1 MVFFKRSIDFFTL
14 GSPRPVRRLVAYYA
28 ALWSLA
34 ALLFYLFPTIDPQF
48 TTANAARTEAI
59 RIAGAPSLLQDGLI
73 TGDTIAVAPAPVAAP
88 NKKTARLASPV
99 GTRLHY
105 AISTTLLFLST
116 LALMLPVSWVY
127 MSARP
132 GKTHDQAIA
141 QTLLILPLVVAGVVL
156 TVRDS
161 LALAFSLGGV
171 VAAVRFRTT
180 LSDARD
186 IVFIF
191 LAIGVGFSAGVQ
203 VITVAALLSMTF
215 NFVLIALWRYDFG
228 RNVLEATGAPK
239 WAEPLSDLTTQKD
252 GVDNVPDR
260 ALILSL
266 TPLKVEALETRFH
279 RLRDRIGHNPKKPR
293 YNAVV
298 TLTTN
303 TLSEAE
309 EKVEEALEASTKRW
323 RLDEV
328 VTNDGKPSELYYLVS
343 TRKSI
348 NRDALLTAI
357 HVAASEFIL
366 SAKVE
371 IGNALA
377 IENGEV
383 RAQRKLD
390 EAS

>member
-1 MVFFKRSIDFFTL
+1 MLFFKRSIDYFTL
-14 GSPRPVRRLVAYYA
+14 GSPRPVRRSVAYYA
-28 ALWSLA
+28 SLWSLA
-34 ALLFYLFPTIDPQF
+34 ALLLYFFPTIDPQF
-48 TTANAARTEAI
+48 ANANANANAARAEAV

-88 NKKTARLASPV
+88 NKKTSRLAIPG
-99 GTRLHY
+99 GTRLQY

-186 IVFIF
+186 VVFIF

-215 NFVLIALWRYDFG
+215 NFEYRSAFLDANG
-228 RNVLEATGAPK
+228 RIEDPSG
-239 WAEPLSDLTTQKD
+239 
-252 GVDNVPDR
+252 
-260 ALILSL
+260 
-266 TPLKVEALETRFH
+266 
-279 RLRDRIGHNPKKPR
+279 
-293 YNAVV
+293 
-298 TLTTN
+298 
-303 TLSEAE
+303 
-309 EKVEEALEASTKRW
+309 
-323 RLDEV
+323 
-328 VTNDGKPSELYYLVS
+328 GKC
-343 TRKSI
+343 
-348 NRDALLTAI
+348 
-357 HVAASEFIL
+357 H
-366 SAKVE
+366 
-371 IGNALA
+371 
-377 IENGEV
+377 
-383 RAQRKLD
+383 
-390 EAS
+390 